1 MRSLSTAE
9 FRKTKTCPSAQ
20 ILLLY
25 HEASL
30 TQTRRRR
37 VAAHLSGCDFCGAE
51 MQLLTAHR
59 PAALAAQAATPDAR
73 PIPAA
78 LRRLAEDLLSQPV
91 RALAIFAEISFDR
104 EPLTL
109 TDA

>member
-9 FRKTKTCPSAQ
+9 FRKTKVCPSAQ

-25 HEASL
+25 QEASL
-30 TQTRRRR
+30 TETRRRR

-51 MQLLTAHR
+51 MQLLSTHR
-59 PAALAAQAATPDAR
+59 PSMATQAAASELR

-78 LRRLAEDLLSQPV
+78 LRRLAEDLLSHPV

>member
-9 FRKTKTCPSAQ
+9 FRKTKICPSTQ

-30 TQTRRRR
+30 PETRRRR
-37 VAAHLSGCDFCGAE
+37 VAAHLSACDFCGAE
-51 MQLLTAHR
+51 MQLLSKHR
-59 PAALAAQAATPDAR
+59 PPTAQPASADAR

-78 LRRLAEDLLSQPV
+78 LRRLAEDLLNHPV
-91 RALAIFAEISFDR
+91 RALAIFTEISFDR